1 MVSERRRYPWRTF
14 IFLVAAG
21 TLTGPLVI
29 PYFLGLEAIAPG
41 PQPPG
46 SLRSLILSG
55 LYQNLMFLVPG
66 TAIGLL
72 IAPKLGLGAP
82 YLESWLDGAPR
93 PAQPLSSIV
102 RPALF
107 WATVTALIAFVID
120 GFFRYALEVTAP
132 APEIHAR
139 IAVSWWRSGLASFW
153 APWAEEIFDRLFL
166 LSLLAWLG
174 MKLFRVSAKGRGRW
188 TALWIANLATALFF
202 GWYHISNEE
211 LFVDP
216 VPLIVGLRTV
226 LIVLPAGLAFGW
238 IYIRR
243 GLEAAILSHFI
254 IDGIVHVVRPIIEYG
269 LVT

>member
-1 MVSERRRYPWRTF
+1 MVSEARRYPWRTF

-29 PYFLGLEAIAPG
+29 PYLLGLLAIAPG
-41 PQPPG
+41 PHPTE

-55 LYQNLMFLVPG
+55 LIENLKYLVPG
-66 TAIGLL
+66 AGIGLL
-72 IAPKLGLGAP
+72 VARKIGLGAP
-82 YLESWLDGAPR
+82 YLESWLDGAPP
-93 PAQPLSSIV
+93 PARPLSSIV
-102 RPALF
+102 WPALF
-107 WATVTALIAFVID
+107 WATVTAIIAFAID
-120 GFFRYALEVTAP
+120 GFFRYALQVTTP

-139 IAVSWWRSGLASFW
+139 IAVSWWRTGLASLW

-174 MKLFRVSAKGRGRW
+174 MKLFRVSEKGRGRW
-188 TALWIANLATALFF
+188 IALWIANLATALFF
-202 GWYHISNEE
+202 GWYHISNED

-216 VPLIVGLRTV
+216 VPVIVALRTV

-243 GLEAAILSHFI
+243 GLEAAILSHFF
-254 IDGIVHVVRPIIEYG
+254 IDVIVHVVRPIIEHG
-269 LVT
+269 LIS